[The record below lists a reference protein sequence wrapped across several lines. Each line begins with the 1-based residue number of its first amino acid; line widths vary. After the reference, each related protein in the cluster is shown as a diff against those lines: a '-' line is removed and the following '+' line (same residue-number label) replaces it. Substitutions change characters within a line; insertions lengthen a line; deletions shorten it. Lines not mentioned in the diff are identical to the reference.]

1 MIDSTL
7 FEWRT
12 AGWHVGIGSG
22 RGGTKAGSSECEAPR
37 RRFAA
42 RRPDTVEAGISRK
55 VAQRAVDRADD
66 ALQAQLDGRRT
77 APQCVQ
83 CQEPLARGAVYCD
96 GCGARV
102 PEKTDLEF
110 HRTQIEPRLTK
121 GRKWLGAMAILYA
134 IGGIVYGVMLE
145 DVAVGAVNLV
155 LAGVQTGLWQWSTK
169 SLLPAAVT
177 SLVMFVTIHLL
188 EAVVDPASL
197 VRGLLI
203 KVLFITGLVQT
214 IRAALETRSLLGR
227 GAAT

>member
-1 MIDSTL
+1 
-7 FEWRT
+7 
-12 AGWHVGIGSG
+12 
-22 RGGTKAGSSECEAPR
+22 
-37 RRFAA
+37 
-42 RRPDTVEAGISRK
+42 
-55 VAQRAVDRADD
+55 
-66 ALQAQLDGRRT
+66 
-77 APQCVQ
+77 
-83 CQEPLARGAVYCD
+83 
-96 GCGARV
+96 
-102 PEKTDLEF
+102 
-110 HRTQIEPRLTK
+110 
-121 GRKWLGAMAILYA
+121 WLGAMAILYA
-134 IGGIVYGVMLE
+134 IGGIVYGGMLE